1 MGVLTLLSNSLLLKS
16 LQVYIKIL
24 CTVLGAR
31 VPEMTVIQPEA
42 CGLVGVSLN
51 ILPLARCSN
60 RSMAQLRGVPFTLKL
75 TQLMEIASP
84 ELTSAP
90 LVGLYLVPLSQWD
103 GKRNRGTGVRDG
115 DQSVPPCRIG
125 KLHG

>member
-16 LQVYIKIL
+16 LQGYIEIL

-42 CGLVGVSLN
+42 CGLIGISLN
-51 ILPLARCSN
+51 TLPLARCSN
-60 RSMAQLRGVPFTLKL
+60 RSVAQLRGVPFTQQL
-75 TQLMEIASP
+75 TEIASP
-84 ELTSAP
+84 ELASAL

-103 GKRNRGTGVRDG
+103 GKRNRGMGVRDG
-115 DQSVPPCRIG
+115 DQSIPPRRVG